1 MQRISL
7 LIAAIGCAA
16 SAALGQEAAPP
27 FTFRGKTAV
36 VRAAG
41 ITEASGAAA
50 SRRADDAVWVI
61 NDSGHTPQLH
71 LLGTDGSDRGSVT
84 VEGVKNTDWEDLAS
98 YTSGGVARLL
108 IADTG
113 DNNARRPHVSL
124 LIVREPAIPAGGKP
138 VAGSVKVE
146 RRIDFRF
153 EGGPR
158 DCEAVAVDVAN
169 QRVLLLTKR
178 TSPPEL
184 HELPLTP
191 KTAGGTLPVTRKI
204 GTVTLPPPTRLR
216 LALATQPTAMDISAD
231 GAAVVVLTYFGVF
244 LFPRAEGQSWQAAMA
259 APVALGPHLLP
270 QAEAIAFSRDGSSIF
285 VLSEGKKQPL
295 MTYERN
301 R

>member
-1 MQRISL
+1 MKRFCV
-7 LIAAIGCAA
+7 LILAAISPISGL
-16 SAALGQEAAPP
+16 SGQEAAPP
-27 FTFRGKTAV
+27 FAFRGKTAV
-36 VRAAG
+36 VQAAG

-50 SRRADDAVWVI
+50 SRRVDDAVWVI
-61 NDSGHTPQLH
+61 NDSGGTPQLH
-71 LLGTDGSDRGSVT
+71 LLGTDGADRGAVT
-84 VEGVKNTDWEDLAS
+84 VEGVKNIDWEDLAS

-124 LIVREPAIPAGGKP
+124 LIVREPVIPGGGKP

-158 DCEAVAVDVAN
+158 DCEAVAVDAAR

-184 HELPLTP
+184 HELPLAP
-191 KTAGGTLPVTRKI
+191 KTTAGALPVTRKI

-216 LALATQPTAMDISAD
+216 IAFATQPTAMDISAD
-231 GAAVVVLTYFGVF
+231 GSAVAVLTYVGVF
-244 LFPRAEGQSWQAAMA
+244 LFQRAEGQSWQAAMA

-295 MTYERN
+295 MSYGRS